1 MQGVEWFLK
10 KETLFTEI
18 MLTIAATQNC
28 ARLETKKHECFQK
41 QLTCVQYI
49 HVCTHVYV

>member
-41 QLTCVQYI
+41 QLTCTCVQYMC
-49 HVCTHVYV
+49 VRVN